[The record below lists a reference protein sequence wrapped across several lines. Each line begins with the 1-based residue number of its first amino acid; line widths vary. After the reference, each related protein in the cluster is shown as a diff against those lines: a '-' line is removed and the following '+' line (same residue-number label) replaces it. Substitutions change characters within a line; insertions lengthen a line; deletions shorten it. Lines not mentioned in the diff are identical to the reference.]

1 MNKYSNYIN
10 ILGLG
15 QQRQMPSGLYTQEKT
30 VKQEEKVIAKLQSV
44 ERDPMIASV
53 YQRQARLLLEG
64 R

>member
-1 MNKYSNYIN
+1 
-10 ILGLG
+10 
-15 QQRQMPSGLYTQEKT
+15 MPSGLYTQEKT